1 MAMMRS
7 LIVAVTCVVVCSSTG
22 AGTASPRVVERHV
35 LIPSDEGRVL
45 AGTLTLPAD
54 GGARFPVALTL
65 TGSGAHFRDGNR
77 SSSDAYRP
85 FEQIAAA
92 LATRGVATLRLDDR
106 GVGQSTGS
114 ADSTTG
120 DDVARDA
127 LVAIAWLRRQP
138 SIDAE
143 RIAVIGH
150 SFGGAVAPL
159 VAGRD
164 PRVAAVVL
172 MGAPA
177 RSFREIMRYQHR
189 YRIEHDPRIAP
200 PSRDSALAAAMRV
213 QERNATTSG
222 EHWRRWLQHYDPLP
236 AARRVACPVLILQ
249 GLTDRAVPP
258 EDATALADAMRSS
271 GNARVTLRVFAN
283 LNHHFQRDSVGARE
297 GYARLPT
304 QDLAPEFLATV
315 SDWLAHTLAR

>member
-1 MAMMRS
+1 MPMRT
-7 LIVAVTCVVVCSSTG
+7 LVVAIGTIVLCASIAAGAV
-22 AGTASPRVVERHV
+22 SPGVIERSV

-45 AGTLTLPAD
+45 GGTLTLPAER
-54 GGARFPVALTL
+54 GARVPVALTL

-77 SSSDAYRP
+77 SPTDRYRP
-85 FEQIAAA
+85 FRQIAAA
-92 LATRGVATLRLDDR
+92 LARRGVATLRLDDR

-138 SIDAE
+138 SIDSA

-159 VAGRD
+159 VAGQD

-177 RSFREIMRYQHR
+177 RNFRETMRYQHR
-189 YRIEHDPRIAP
+189 YRIERDASIAP
-200 PSRDSALAAAMRV
+200 RSRDSALAAAMRI

-222 EHWRRWLQHYDPLP
+222 EHWRRWLQNYDPLP

-258 EDATALADAMRSS
+258 EDATTLADAMRAS
-271 GNARVTLRVFAN
+271 GNERVTIRFFDDV
-283 LNHHFQRDSVGARE
+283 NHHFQRDSVGARE
-297 GYARLPT
+297 GYTRLPT
-304 QDLAPEFLATV
+304 QDLAPEFLDTL
-315 SDWLAHTLAR
+315 SGWLAHSLAR